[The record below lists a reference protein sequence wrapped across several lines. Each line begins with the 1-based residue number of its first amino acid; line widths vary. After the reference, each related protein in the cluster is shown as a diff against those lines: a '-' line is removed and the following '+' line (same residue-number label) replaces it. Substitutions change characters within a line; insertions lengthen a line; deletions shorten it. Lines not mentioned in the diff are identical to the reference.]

1 MMSGSRGEKHPGAGE
16 RRRPY
21 VVRRNTD
28 RCFRSLFQLMDAG
41 FAMCELLFDSA
52 GRAIDYRYLEVNPA
66 YARLTAL
73 RNSVGRSQR
82 ELLPTQEP
90 AALAVYE
97 RVVRTG
103 HVERFCL
110 PSENGRRTFEV
121 QAWREDGARFAVFL
135 TDISE
140 RRRLESVLKDIEERF
155 LALSSSTS
163 LRRLA
168 LQAADLGTWDF
179 HPDTDEIHWDARC
192 RQMWGIRQG
201 DKIAYQ
207 TALEAIHPEDRL
219 ATNSAMHRALAG
231 VDGGAY
237 HHEFRVIWPNGLVR
251 WVCSHGRVH
260 FEGEGAERKA
270 VHFVGVNRDVTEE
283 RRAAEALRTSE
294 AALKEADRRRN
305 EFLAVLS
312 HELRNPLAPVRN
324 SLFILERAV
333 PGSEQAQRAK
343 VVIDRQIGQMIR
355 LIDDLLDVT
364 RITRGKIRIQKT
376 HFDMTDLVRRT
387 AEDHR
392 AVLAGEGLEFE
403 VNAGTRSFVVNG
415 DPARMAQAIGNL
427 LNNAAKFTPAGGKVH
442 LSLEADPAGRALL
455 IRVRDTGM
463 GISAEV
469 LPRLFRPFEQ
479 ADSTLDR
486 SRGGLGLG
494 LALVKGLVELHG
506 GQVDAHS
513 AGPGQGT
520 EVIIR
525 LPCLDQIVAPQP
537 PGLEAVLCT
546 SRRVLVI
553 DDNLDAAGSLREALE
568 FGQHVVE
575 VAHTGYDGLAKAR
588 VFKPD
593 VVICDIGLPGADG
606 YQVARAFRAE
616 EILRPVFLVALTGYA
631 LPEDLAKAKEA
642 GFDEHLAKPP
652 SLENLEKILA
662 SLRDRRK
669 TTSTLTAQPEADG

>member
-1 MMSGSRGEKHPGAGE
+1 M
-16 RRRPY
+16 
-21 VVRRNTD
+21 
-28 RCFRSLFQLMDAG
+28 MDAG
-41 FAMCELLFDSA
+41 FAVCELVCDGA
-52 GRAIDYRYLEVNPA
+52 GKTVDYRYVEVNPA
-66 YARLTAL
+66 FIRLKGL
-73 RNSVGRSQR
+73 PLKNPVGRCRR
-82 ELLPTQEP
+82 ELLSGREP
-90 AALAVYE
+90 PALPVYE

-103 HVERFCL
+103 QGERFCMSSDDGQRSL
-110 PSENGRRTFEV
+110 AV
-121 QAWREDGARFAVFL
+121 QAWREDAGRFAVFL

-140 RRRLESVLKDIEERF
+140 RRRVERRIGETEERF
-155 LALSSSTS
+155 RALFASTS

-179 HPDTDEIHWDARC
+179 HPETGEIYWDARC

-201 DKIAYQ
+201 EKIDYA
-207 TALEAIHPEDRL
+207 TALAAVHPEDRE
-219 ATNSAMHRALAG
+219 ATDQAMQRALAG
-231 VDGGAY
+231 KDGGAY
-237 HHEFRVIWPNGLVR
+237 HHEFRVMWPNGLVR
-251 WVCSHGRVH
+251 WICSHGRAH
-260 FEGEGAERKA
+260 FEGEGGQRRAI
-270 VHFVGVNRDVTEE
+270 HFVGVNRDVTEE

-294 AALKEADRRRN
+294 AALKEADHRRN

-324 SLFILERAV
+324 SLYILERAV

-376 HFDMTDLVRRT
+376 HFDLTDLVRRT

-392 AVLAGEGLEFE
+392 AVLQGEGLEFE
-403 VNAGTRSFVVNG
+403 VSTGSRAFMVNG
-415 DPARMAQAIGNL
+415 DPTRIGQAIGNL
-427 LNNAAKFTPAGGKVH
+427 LNNAAKFTPTGGKVY
-442 LSLEADPAGRALL
+442 LSLDSDPATRMVM

-479 ADSTLDR
+479 ADNALDR

-506 GQVDAHS
+506 GQVEAHS
-513 AGPGQGT
+513 DGPGKGSEMT
-520 EVIIR
+520 IR
-525 LPCLDQIVAPQP
+525 LPFLDEIAAPQP
-537 PGLEAVLCT
+537 QAMSAMLRA

-568 FGQHVVE
+568 FGRHVVE

-588 VFKPD
+588 SFLPD
-593 VVICDIGLPGADG
+593 VVICDIGLPGVDG

-616 EILRPVFLVALTGYA
+616 ETLRAIFLVALTGYA

-652 SLENLEKILA
+652 SLENLESILA
-662 SLRDRRK
+662 SVCERRRIDGAVP
-669 TTSTLTAQPEADG
+669 AQPEAEG